1 MVSAKPFRAPHVSNA
16 SSAYRLHV
24 GSCLQLDPSQGLK
37 KSW

>member
-1 MVSAKPFRAPHVSNA
+1 MVNLKPFHAPQVSNA
-16 SSAYRLHV
+16 SIAYRLHV